1 VANLIGGDH
10 FHSQFT
16 KYGLHERRGIGIAL
30 GRSGGQKSRYKA
42 EKGYRSI
49 TQRGWLSQQ
58 VEMIE
63 IVGSNSYG
71 TH

>member
-1 VANLIGGDH
+1 VGRN
-10 FHSQFT
+10 
-16 KYGLHERRGIGIAL
+16 RGP
-30 GRSGGQKSRYKA
+30 KA

-49 TQRGWLSQQ
+49 TQRGWLSQH

-63 IVGSNSYG
+63 LVGSKSYG